1 MNNAYVLYLALF
13 KMLKTF
19 WLVPLVLIV
28 GLAVFVIEER
38 RCWRMKNKEKFDVG
52 SILPLEY
59 AEKIYKEYGI
69 AHIITDGRYVQ
80 IEKEPMPASK

>member
-1 MNNAYVLYLALF
+1 MNDSYILYLALF

-38 RCWRMKNKEKFDVG
+38 REMSGER
-52 SILPLEY
+52 
-59 AEKIYKEYGI
+59 A
-69 AHIITDGRYVQ
+69 
-80 IEKEPMPASK
+80 

>member
-1 MNNAYVLYLALF
+1 MNDSYVLYLALF

-38 RCWRMKNKEKFDVG
+38 G
-52 SILPLEY
+52 
-59 AEKIYKEYGI
+59 
-69 AHIITDGRYVQ
+69 
-80 IEKEPMPASK
+80 

>member
-1 MNNAYVLYLALF
+1 MNDSYVLYLALF

-38 RCWRMKNKEKFDVG
+38 RMER
-52 SILPLEY
+52 
-59 AEKIYKEYGI
+59 
-69 AHIITDGRYVQ
+69 
-80 IEKEPMPASK
+80 